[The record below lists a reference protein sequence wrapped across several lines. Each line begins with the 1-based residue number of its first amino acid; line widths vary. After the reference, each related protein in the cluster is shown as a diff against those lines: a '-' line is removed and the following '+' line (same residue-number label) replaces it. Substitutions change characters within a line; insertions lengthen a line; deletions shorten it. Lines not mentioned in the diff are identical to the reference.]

1 MSFVPQ
7 RPVLLHIHVTFSQN
21 DHASYLESESFLFL
35 PASHPPTAH
44 LTASAE
50 HKTLI
55 TSCLLHFDHKP
66 EASFVCCSDPL
77 DVTGNWRGSESV
89 CVELCSSLSGP
100 CKDLD
105 LNNRCCCVHCGG
117 GFFCGRIL
125 TMNESSAWAGWKRPQ
140 PTRGAGRSRHRQPS
154 ARPWTRSIWQHYILH
169 YSSLGTES
177 CQNSRAMKG
186 NQLELFQM
194 NPQGI
199 LFRPVWPPDCL

>member
-21 DHASYLESESFLFL
+21 DHASYSESESFLFL
-35 PASHPPTAH
+35 PASNPPTTH

-77 DVTGNWRGSESV
+77 DVTGNWRGSGSV
-89 CVELCSSLSGP
+89 CVELCSFLSGP

-105 LNNRCCCVHCGG
+105 LNKCCCCE
-117 GFFCGRIL
+117 RIL
-125 TMNESSAWAGWKRPQ
+125 TMNESSAWAGWERPQ
-140 PTRGAGRSRHRQPS
+140 PTRGAGSGRHMQPS
-154 ARPWTRSIWQHYILH
+154 ARPWTRSIWQHYIRH
-169 YSSLGTES
+169 YSSLGTER
-177 CQNSRAMKG
+177 CQNESTRHLIPPSLTSRLSLRGHRWLGLQPLNKRESA
-186 NQLELFQM
+186 
-194 NPQGI
+194 
-199 LFRPVWPPDCL
+199 

>member
-7 RPVLLHIHVTFSQN
+7 RPVFLHIHVTFSQN

-35 PASHPPTAH
+35 PSSNPPTSH

-77 DVTGNWRGSESV
+77 DVTGNGRGSGSV
-89 CVELCSSLSGP
+89 RVKLQQRSALEYLLLLRSLWWRVFLWTHSEHEWELS
-100 CKDLD
+100 
-105 LNNRCCCVHCGG
+105 V
-117 GFFCGRIL
+117 
-125 TMNESSAWAGWKRPQ
+125 GWMKEA
-140 PTRGAGRSRHRQPS
+140 TAYERSRHMQPS
-154 ARPWTRSIWQHYILH
+154 ARPWTWSIRQHYILR

-177 CQNSRAMKG
+177 CRNGHELKG
-186 NQLELFQM
+186 NRLELFQL

-199 LFRPVWPPDCL
+199 WFRPVWPPD